1 MNQLTVRGFDDD
13 LSASLRRLAVRDG
26 ISLNKAALKMLRK
39 GAGLSGDTKNPN
51 AIGNSLD
58 DLFGTWS
65 QEEADSIDAALE
77 VFETVDESMW
87 K

>member
-13 LSASLRRLAVRDG
+13 LSASLRRLADREG

-39 GAGLSGDTKNPN
+39 GAGLSDGMKNPN

-77 VFETVDESMW
+77 VFKTVDESMW